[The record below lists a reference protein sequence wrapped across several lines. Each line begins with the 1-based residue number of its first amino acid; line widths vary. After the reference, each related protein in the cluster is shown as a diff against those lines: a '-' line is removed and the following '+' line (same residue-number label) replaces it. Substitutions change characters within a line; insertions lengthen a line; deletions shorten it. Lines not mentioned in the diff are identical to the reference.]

1 MDTPQLVVS
10 ETGDEVEVL
19 KAAHERA
26 QRGQWRDA
34 AEILLTHQAAHIL
47 STEARAKLAY
57 YLSRGGA
64 FRDAAEIYRAL
75 LAENPSE
82 AKWHYGLGYQ
92 FHVQER
98 WREAIDSYERA
109 LQLAPRYLRVARR
122 LADAYVAS
130 GQPEMA
136 LSVLQKG
143 IKAYHEL
150 RSKQRNE
157 RRDDYAKLCASAA
170 RCLLKKSPTDADMAE
185 ALELFRESVA
195 IDPDNAD
202 NWYRLGSVQLEKG
215 KIDEAFESLQKAESL
230 APKKDYVIHRLA
242 QIHLKKQNPAEA
254 LATYERIASHRRVPY
269 ILHGMAQCD
278 LALGRAE
285 EAARKLY
292 RATQLE
298 PSKFY
303 HHWDFGC
310 TLEQLGATK
319 QALEAFEAANR
330 EFRREYGGDY
340 RKAEDKI
347 KNLRA
352 AAGESKTIVFEE
364 RHAEV
369 PQINSGRVT
378 KYNSQRGFGFI
389 RDDSDGKDIFFHI
402 SAIKGRSEPAIG
414 ARVRYV
420 REQGQKGPQ
429 ATKVSRV

>member
-1 MDTPQLVVS
+1 MSMQQIVS
-10 ETGDEVEVL
+10 ETGSEAEVL
-19 KAAHERA
+19 KAAQEQE

-34 AEILLTHQAAHIL
+34 AAILQTYQAVHTL
-47 STEARAKLAY
+47 STDTRAKLAY
-57 YLSRGGA
+57 YLSRAGA
-64 FRDAAEIYRAL
+64 CREAAEIYRSL
-75 LAENPSE
+75 LAENPGE

-109 LQLAPRYLRVARR
+109 LQLAPRFLLVARR
-122 LADAYVAS
+122 LAHAYVAS
-130 GQPEMA
+130 DQPEKA
-136 LSVLQKG
+136 LGVLRKG
-143 IKAYHEL
+143 ITSYHEL
-150 RSKQRNE
+150 GAKQRNE

-170 RCLLKKSPTDADMAE
+170 RCLLKKSPTDADIAE
-185 ALELFRESVA
+185 ALEFFRESVA
-195 IDPDNAD
+195 NDPNNAD
-202 NWYRLGSVQLEKG
+202 SWYRLGSLQLDKG
-215 KIDEAFESLQKAESL
+215 EIDEALESLQKAERL
-230 APKKDYVIHRLA
+230 GPKKDYVIHRLA

-254 LATYERIASHRRVPY
+254 LATYERIARHRRVPY

-278 LALGRAE
+278 LALGRTE

-303 HHWDFGC
+303 HYWDFGC
-310 TLEQLGATK
+310 ALEQLGATK

-330 EFRREYGGDY
+330 EFRREYGTDY
-340 RKAEDKI
+340 RKSEDKI

-364 RHAEV
+364 GQAELS
-369 PQINSGRVT
+369 QINRGRVT

-402 SAIKGRSEPAIG
+402 SAVKGRSEPAIG

-429 ATKVSRV
+429 ATKVSLV

>member
-1 MDTPQLVVS
+1 MSTPSAVS
-10 ETGDEVEVL
+10 ETCTEAEVL
-19 KAAHERA
+19 KTAHERE

-34 AEILLTHQAAHIL
+34 AAIILTYQKSHTL

-57 YLSRGGA
+57 YLSRGGTCREA
-64 FRDAAEIYRAL
+64 TEIYRAL
-75 LAENPSE
+75 SAENPSE

-109 LQLAPRYLRVARR
+109 LQLAPRFLRVARR
-122 LADAYVAS
+122 LGEAYVAS
-130 GQPEMA
+130 EQPEKA
-136 LSVLQKG
+136 LEVLRKA

-150 RSKQRNE
+150 GVKQRNE

-170 RCLLKKSPTDADMAE
+170 RCLLKTDADMAE

-195 IDPDNAD
+195 IEPDNAD
-202 NWYRLGSVQLEKG
+202 NWYRLGSLQLEKG
-215 KIDEAFESLQKAESL
+215 KIDEAFESLQKAEKL
-230 APKKDYVIHRLA
+230 APKKDYIIHRLA
-242 QIHLKKQNPAEA
+242 QAHLKKQNPAAA
-254 LATYERIASHRRVPY
+254 LASYERIASHRRVPY

-278 LALGRAE
+278 LALGRTE

-292 RATQLE
+292 RAIRLE
-298 PSKFY
+298 PDKFY

-310 TLEQLGATK
+310 ALEQLGATK
-319 QALEAFEAANR
+319 QALEAFEAVNR
-330 EFRREYGGDY
+330 EFRREYGKDY

-352 AAGESKTIVFEE
+352 TAGESKTIVFEE
-364 RHAEV
+364 RAAEV
-369 PQINSGRVT
+369 AQIHSGRVT
-378 KYNSQRGFGFI
+378 KYNPQRGFGFI
-389 RDDSDGKDIFFHI
+389 RDDNDAREVFFHI

-429 ATKVSRV
+429 ATKVSLV